1 MMKKQMQK
9 AVCLLLGS
17 VLLLSMGACG
27 KKDKTSARD
36 VTDGSSATATQTTQV
51 VREKEP

>member
-17 VLLLSMGACG
+17 VLLLSMVPAA
-27 KKDKTSARD
+27 KRTKLLPAM
-36 VTDGSSATATQTTQV
+36 
-51 VREKEP
+51 